1 MVNNYRVTVHFDG
14 TEYHGW
20 QFQTPEF
27 RTVQAELIRA
37 LKIIA
42 KKQMIV
48 TGSSRTDAGVHS
60 IGLTANFHLPVAIE
74 PESLKKALNSLLPKD
89 IRIME
94 CALTDKSFNARFG
107 ASSKTYVYRIC
118 TGQVQSPFSMRFAL
132 HVPFPLDIKA
142 MRRATRHFVGAK
154 DFTSF
159 TSDEPE
165 KKKMREVSE
174 FKMQVKKEEIVFTVR
189 GKSFLRYMVRN
200 MVGTIIDVGRGK
212 IKPGDIPEIFAAKDR
227 RRAGQTAPAKG
238 LTLAKVEYDPVGPR
252 GHQSQKE

>member
-1 MVNNYRVTVHFDG
+1 MVSNYRVIVHFDG

-20 QFQTPEF
+20 QFQTPEY
-27 RTVQAELIRA
+27 RTIQAELIRA

-60 IGLTANFHLPVAIE
+60 VGLTANFQLPVPIE
-74 PESLKKALNSLLPKD
+74 PESLQKALNSLLPKD

-94 CALTDKSFNARFG
+94 CALMDKSFNARFG
-107 ASSKTYVYRIC
+107 ASSKTYTYRIF
-118 TGQVQSPFSMRFAL
+118 TGPVQSPFSLRFAL
-132 HVPFPLDIKA
+132 HIPYPLDLRA
-142 MRRATRHFVGAK
+142 MRRATRHFIGAK

-165 KKKMREVSE
+165 KKKLREVSE
-174 FKMQVKKEEIVFTVR
+174 FKMRVSKEEIVFTVR

-200 MVGTIIDVGRGK
+200 MVGTVIDVGRGR
-212 IKPGDIPEIFAAKDR
+212 IRPEDIPDIFAAKDR

-238 LTLAKVEYDPVGPR
+238 LTLARVEYGP
-252 GHQSQKE
+252 QPDKK

>member
-1 MVNNYRVTVHFDG
+1 MVSNYRVIVHFDG

-27 RTVQAELIRA
+27 RTIQAELIRA
-37 LKIIA
+37 LRIIA

-60 IGLTANFHLPVAIE
+60 VGLTANFHLPVAIE
-74 PESLKKALNSLLPKD
+74 PESLQKALNSLLPKD

-94 CALTDKSFNARFG
+94 CALMDKSFNARFG
-107 ASSKTYVYRIC
+107 ASSKTYSYRIF
-118 TGQVQSPFSMRFAL
+118 TGPVQSPFSLRFAL
-132 HVPFPLDIKA
+132 HIPYALDVKA
-142 MRRATRHFVGAK
+142 MRRATRHFIGAR

-165 KKKMREVSE
+165 KKKMREITE
-174 FKMQVKKEEIVFTVR
+174 FKMIVRKEEIVFIVR
-189 GKSFLRYMVRN
+189 GRSFLRYMVRN
-200 MVGTIIDVGRGK
+200 MVGTVIDVGRGR
-212 IKPGDIPEIFAAKDR
+212 IGPEDIPDIFAAKDR

-238 LTLAKVEYDPVGPR
+238 LTLVRVEYEPLAN
-252 GHQSQKE
+252 KE